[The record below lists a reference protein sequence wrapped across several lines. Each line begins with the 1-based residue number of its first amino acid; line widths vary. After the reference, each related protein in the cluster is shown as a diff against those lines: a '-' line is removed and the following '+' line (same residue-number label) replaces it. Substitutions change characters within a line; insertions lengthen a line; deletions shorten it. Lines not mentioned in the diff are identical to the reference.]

1 MISQHKRARV
11 LAGALSAFVLASLSQ
26 MSISN
31 ATGVIG
37 KADLSGPWAITL
49 IGDTGCGSTTMLAT
63 GSLDGTGSG
72 TVTLHAHGAGCGNTT
87 STEKFQILT
96 LNANGSGTAGLT
108 CNNQSGCGWIFTIQ
122 VAPDRSVFNLVDI
135 TDVGNNRLQG
145 TAVHQ

>member
-26 MSISN
+26 MSTSN

-37 KADLSGPWAITL
+37 KEDLSGPWAISL
-49 IGDTGCGSTTMLAT
+49 IGDTGCGPTTLLAT
-63 GSLDGTGSG
+63 GSLDSNGTG
-72 TVTLHAHGAGCGNTT
+72 TVTLRGHSGCGNST

-108 CNNQSGCGWIFTIQ
+108 CNNQTGCGWTFTIQ
-122 VAPDRSVFNLVDI
+122 VSPERSVFSLVDI

>member
-1 MISQHKRARV
+1 MNSQHKRARV

-26 MSISN
+26 MSTSN

-37 KADLSGPWAITL
+37 KEDLSGPWAISL
-49 IGDTGCGSTTMLAT
+49 IGDTGCGPTTLLAT
-63 GSLDGTGSG
+63 GSLDSNGTG
-72 TVTLHAHGAGCGNTT
+72 TVTLRGHSGCGNST

-96 LNANGSGTAGLT
+96 MNANGSGTAGLT
-108 CNNQSGCGWIFTIQ
+108 CNNQTGCGWIFTIQ
-122 VAPDRSVFNLVDI
+122 VSPERSVFSLVDI